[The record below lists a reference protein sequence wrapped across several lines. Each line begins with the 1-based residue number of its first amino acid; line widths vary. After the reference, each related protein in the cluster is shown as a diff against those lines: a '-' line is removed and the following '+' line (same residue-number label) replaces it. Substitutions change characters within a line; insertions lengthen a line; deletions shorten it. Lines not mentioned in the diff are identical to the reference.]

1 MSTHYHMYCD
11 EAGIFEQLKKTHRG
25 SILFA
30 LLVPHKQK
38 DELAGKY
45 RQLLK
50 KYNINHKFIHGKDLH
65 ENEWYN
71 DYIKDLVDLTL
82 NSPIECLRMTYDS
95 DFFRESTAHVLDEG
109 VFCNRYLCMMQSFI
123 EEVLYLNP
131 DDYGEKVLYSF
142 HPNSRVIPITEDKI
156 NQIEGL
162 GFDVDKPK
170 KESEKKGWA
179 WRAKVWNASGLR
191 VFLNRLQM
199 DYGVF
204 QEAIG
209 ARVIKQVE
217 MPVAKKSN
225 DPFVHW
231 VDNLAGLVMW
241 QNNELK
247 RHIVKELVIDTVYSY
262 ETQEYKKLC
271 DMFLKGNTQ
280 GFITTY
286 LDTLEIIKNNNYK
299 RWLSMLLERCIS
311 NMGETS
317 IDSLIHLERQ
327 IDHLIQSSSGYWTS
341 VSALVTFLLNAIDA
355 MPDHEKNKPEI
366 KQLTFRLLN
375 HQLSCLNHRGD
386 VAGAWETV
394 KRADALEL
402 KVKSVSDWHARV
414 EFVNLQAVASA
425 NLFAFNRY
433 KDQLSGFIKGLED
446 SRACI
451 AKCED
456 IAVNDPLIG
465 KVSGTLAQNYAFM
478 APSSPDYFKI
488 AEGMFLKA
496 KGEFDNS
503 ADILR
508 QNIYLAHLYIDW
520 DQKEKVESIMAEII
534 KNPQV
539 GIFWGN
545 PGEENSMYMAYA
557 LSIILKCHVYLNHDP
572 EYALICFK
580 IRNMKLWF
588 KEAWQEHPFG
598 LICQYLGQLAFN
610 NNDSASAN
618 QYFKESVSIPINSG
632 DETHPTILALHAQT
646 YVTWAKKLTEN
657 NRMSEAKEKISNA
670 LDLMHRIGR
679 DDMLSP
685 ILELNGDT
693 ATGGWFREGY
703 NRLKNS
709 WDGERLNIDACDA
722 FLRCFTFNYK

>member
-1 MSTHYHMYCD
+1 
-11 EAGIFEQLKKTHRG
+11 
-25 SILFA
+25 
-30 LLVPHKQK
+30 
-38 DELAGKY
+38 
-45 RQLLK
+45 
-50 KYNINHKFIHGKDLH
+50 
-65 ENEWYN
+65 
-71 DYIKDLVDLTL
+71 
-82 NSPIECLRMTYDS
+82 
-95 DFFRESTAHVLDEG
+95 
-109 VFCNRYLCMMQSFI
+109 
-123 EEVLYLNP
+123 
-131 DDYGEKVLYSF
+131 
-142 HPNSRVIPITEDKI
+142 
-156 NQIEGL
+156 
-162 GFDVDKPK
+162 
-170 KESEKKGWA
+170 
-179 WRAKVWNASGLR
+179 
-191 VFLNRLQM
+191 
-199 DYGVF
+199 
-204 QEAIG
+204 
-209 ARVIKQVE
+209 
-217 MPVAKKSN
+217 
-225 DPFVHW
+225 
-231 VDNLAGLVMW
+231 
-241 QNNELK
+241 
-247 RHIVKELVIDTVYSY
+247 
-262 ETQEYKKLC
+262 
-271 DMFLKGNTQ
+271 
-280 GFITTY
+280 
-286 LDTLEIIKNNNYK
+286 
-299 RWLSMLLERCIS
+299 MLLERCIS

-341 VSALVTFLLNAIDA
+341 VSALVTFLLNAIDT

-425 NLFAFNRY
+425 NLFVFNRY
-433 KDQLSGFIKGLED
+433 KDQLSGFIKGLEE

-478 APSSPDYFKI
+478 AATSPDYFKI

-539 GIFWGN
+539 GSFWGN

-580 IRNMKLWF
+580 VRNMKLWF
-588 KEAWQEHPFG
+588 KEAYQEHPFG

-610 NNDSASAN
+610 NDDPASAN
-618 QYFKESVSIPINSG
+618 QYFKESVSIPQNSG

-646 YVTWAKKLTEN
+646 YVMWAKKLMEN
-657 NRMSEAKEKISNA
+657 NRMNEAKEKINNS

-679 DDMLSP
+679 GDMLSP

-693 ATGGWFREGY
+693 ATGGWFKEGY

-709 WDGERLNIDACDA
+709 WDGKRHYIEDCDA
-722 FLRCFTFNYK
+722 FLSCFTFNYK